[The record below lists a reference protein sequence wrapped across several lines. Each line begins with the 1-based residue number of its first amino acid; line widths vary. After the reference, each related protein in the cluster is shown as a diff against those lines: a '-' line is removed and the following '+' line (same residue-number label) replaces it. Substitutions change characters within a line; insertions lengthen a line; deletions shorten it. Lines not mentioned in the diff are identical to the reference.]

1 MTRDCNCKRH
11 DCHAA
16 VVLIPPPHID
26 RTHPS
31 HAACCPPPH
40 PAVTAPLAGYMCKY
54 PRVLPPMYRPGASQ
68 KSVESIG
75 GATSAS
81 PAAAAALSH
90 RGGARARTPAAG
102 AAGGGRPAVEQVP
115 EVLGESTCGLCAHAA
130 QMWSCGAV
138 RDAFEQVKTTF
149 TMKNSTRKAR
159 QTANETVSQQ

>member
-1 MTRDCNCKRH
+1 MTVTANGMIVMRQFCLFHRH
-11 DCHAA
+11 TSLAPTHHTPPAA
-16 VVLIPPPHID
+16 HLPI
-26 RTHPS
+26 HPS
-31 HAACCPPPH
+31 N
-40 PAVTAPLAGYMCKY
+40 TPLAGYMCKY

-90 RGGARARTPAAG
+90 RGGARARTPVAG

-115 EVLGESTCGLCAHAA
+115 EVLGESACGLCAHAA
-130 QMWSCGAV
+130 QMWSCCAV
-138 RDAFEQVKTTF
+138 RDAFEQAKTTF